1 MRKYF
6 LFEKLFLYLK
16 KNSSGLGQ
24 DLSRTPP
31 DHFRLHS
38 GEGPHIPTSMM
49 LDSHLARRIQMDI
62 RGENNQEMEQN
73 GQRIKVGLK
82 TNWHLLSKEEH
93 YHLIRWVI

>member
-1 MRKYF
+1 MWKFF
-6 LFEKLFLYLK
+6 LFGKTFLISK
-16 KNSSGLGQ
+16 RNFSCFGQ

-62 RGENNQEMEQN
+62 RGENNQDMEANQ
-73 GQRIKVGLK
+73 QRIKVGLN
-82 TNWHLLSKEEH
+82 TSKSC
-93 YHLIRWVI
+93 